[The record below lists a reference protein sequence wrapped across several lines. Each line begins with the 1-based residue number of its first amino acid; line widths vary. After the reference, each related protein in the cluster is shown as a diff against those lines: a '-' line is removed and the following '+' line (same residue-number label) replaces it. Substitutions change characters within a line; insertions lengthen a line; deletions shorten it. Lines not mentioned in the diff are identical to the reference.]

1 MERDSS
7 LGEASARRYAAARK
21 GRETPTWLTRLRRI
35 KAALNAA
42 ERGDVRWCAVL
53 KLDVEEA

>member
-1 MERDSS
+1 MGSS
-7 LGEASARRYAAARK
+7 LGEASARIYCRCPERS
-21 GRETPTWLTRLRRI
+21 RDPDVVTRLRRI